1 MSEYHNLCVNHQR
14 YAAGL
19 ETGDP
24 QSLHIHA
31 MKCTTDALILD
42 KTLLGDVVKFCETA
56 ACGLMTGIFLLNLH
70 PLFMKNESI

>member
-31 MKCTTDALILD
+31 MKCTTGTYFEFVLIRIWD
-42 KTLLGDVVKFCETA
+42 
-56 ACGLMTGIFLLNLH
+56 
-70 PLFMKNESI
+70 